1 MARYELRVKPSAAKE
16 IVGIGRRADR
26 QRVVDRI
33 AALTDEPRPPG
44 CRKLSD
50 DEGYRLRQGEI
61 RIVYTI
67 DDRARIVRILKVA
80 HRREVYRSR

>member
-1 MARYELRVKPSAAKE
+1 MARYDLRFKPSAVKE
-16 IVGIGRRADR
+16 IEGIGRRADR

-33 AALTDEPRPPG
+33 AALAEEPRPPG
-44 CRKLSD
+44 CRKLSG
-50 DEGYRLRQGEI
+50 EGGYRLRQGEI

-67 DDRARIVRILKVA
+67 DDPARIVRIVKVA